1 MIAGFGSRRPLPRP
15 GAVDPQVACAARLA
29 GVSNPQQ
36 NTLGQEGTAGAP
48 SNNKKKNQLLQ
59 QNEQNGGNQPQIMK
73 KKQLQQQN
81 TQGQEVTGGAASNKK
96 KNQLLQQ
103 NEQGQQL
110 GGQNQNQNQNQNKK
124 AKKNCVP
131 GTENCPG

>member
-1 MIAGFGSRRPLPRP
+1 
-15 GAVDPQVACAARLA
+15 
-29 GVSNPQQ
+29 
-36 NTLGQEGTAGAP
+36 
-48 SNNKKKNQLLQ
+48 
-59 QNEQNGGNQPQIMK
+59 MK

-81 TQGQEVTGGAASNKK
+81 TQGQEGTGGAASNKK